1 MFEDLSTYQIL
12 MVAGSLIGIYIK
24 LKIDQNN
31 IDAKHTAQIGEL
43 RLRLKAHEDQTDD
56 IKRKLET
63 LIKAVEEI
71 KLLLA
76 SNQIK

>member
-1 MFEDLSTYQIL
+1 MLSFNNSTLNTKSSI
-12 MVAGSLIGIYIK
+12 I
-24 LKIDQNN
+24 KIDQNN
-31 IDAKHTAQIGEL
+31 IDAKHTAQIWEL

>member
-12 MVAGSLIGIYIK
+12 MIAGSLIGVYIK
-24 LKIDQNN
+24 LKLDQNN
-31 IDAKHTAQIGEL
+31 IDAKHTAEISEL
-43 RLRLKAHEDQTDD
+43 KVRLRAHEAQTDD
-56 IKRKLET
+56 IKKKLET

-71 KLLLA
+71 KILLA